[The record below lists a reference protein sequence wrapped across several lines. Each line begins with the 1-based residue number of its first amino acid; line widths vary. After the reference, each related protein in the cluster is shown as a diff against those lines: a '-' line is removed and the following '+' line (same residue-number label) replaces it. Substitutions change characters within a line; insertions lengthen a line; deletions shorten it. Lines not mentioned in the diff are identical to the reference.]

1 MHSGVPFRLRQ
12 LRLVVK
18 SHSTPQIIMNTQS
31 IKKLSCLSLLALTAG
46 VCAHAATLTHRYDFN
61 GDAADSVGTL
71 NGTLSADNF
80 GDTDPDPATI
90 EAPSFLNSGGV
101 PSGADTSFASNSIEF
116 GMNVGT
122 MASSVNFGSGVQTD
136 IYDGKAGSVTYW
148 FKADTL
154 LNGRDMVSNIGGGG
168 ALRTMMRGDG
178 TLRLAGAGQGN
189 VDFSFTNPVTA
200 GAWHHLVVAWD
211 DPSGLLTIALDG
223 QIQTDSFT
231 AGALTDPSRFIVGNF
246 SENDSQLG
254 TQFDGHIYD
263 LQIYDGVLTNA
274 EISTL
279 AGNAGTAIPEPGTY
293 ALIGGCLALG
303 SVMLRRRRS

>member
-1 MHSGVPFRLRQ
+1 MHGDIPFRLRQ

-31 IKKLSCLSLLALTAG
+31 MKKLSCLSLLALTAG
-46 VCAHAATLTHRYDFN
+46 VCAHAATLTHRYDFD

-71 NGTLSADNF
+71 NGTLSADNAP
-80 GDTDPDPATI
+80 TNTI
-90 EAPSFLNSGGV
+90 EAPLFQSDV

-116 GMNVGT
+116 GMTVGT

-136 IYDGKAGSVTYW
+136 IYDGKAGSVAYW

-154 LNGRDMVSNIGGGG
+154 LNGRDMVSTVGG
-168 ALRTMMRGDG
+168 AGQLRTMMRDDG
-178 TLRLAGAGQGN
+178 TLRLSGAGQGN
-189 VDFSFTNPVTA
+189 VDFTFTNSVTA
-200 GAWHHLVVAWD
+200 GTWHHLVVAWD

-231 AGALTDPSRFIVGNF
+231 AGALTDPTRLIVGNF
-246 SENDSQLG
+246 SANASNVA

>member
-1 MHSGVPFRLRQ
+1 M
-12 LRLVVK
+12 
-18 SHSTPQIIMNTQS
+18 
-31 IKKLSCLSLLALTAG
+31 
-46 VCAHAATLTHRYDFN
+46 
-61 GDAADSVGTL
+61 
-71 NGTLSADNF
+71 
-80 GDTDPDPATI
+80 
-90 EAPSFLNSGGV
+90 
-101 PSGADTSFASNSIEF
+101 
-116 GMNVGT
+116 
-122 MASSVNFGSGVQTD
+122 
-136 IYDGKAGSVTYW
+136 
-148 FKADTL
+148 
-154 LNGRDMVSNIGGGG
+154 RD
-168 ALRTMMRGDG
+168 DG
-178 TLRLAGAGQGN
+178 TLRLSGAGQGN
-189 VDFSFTNPVTA
+189 VDFTFTNSVTA

-231 AGALTDPSRFIVGNF
+231 AGALTDPSRLIVGNF

-263 LQIYDGVLTNA
+263 SQIYDGVLTNG

>member
-1 MHSGVPFRLRQ
+1 MHGNIPFRLRQ

-31 IKKLSCLSLLALTAG
+31 MKKLSCLSLLALTAG
-46 VCAHAATLTHRYDFN
+46 VCAHASTLTHRYDFD

-71 NGTLSADNF
+71 NGTLSAD
-80 GDTDPDPATI
+80 DAPANI

-122 MASSVNFGSGVQTD
+122 MASSVNFGSGVQTN
-136 IYDGKAGSVTYW
+136 IYDGKAGSVAYW

-154 LNGRDMVSNIGGGG
+154 LNGRDMVSNVGG
-168 ALRTMMRGDG
+168 AGELRTTTRKDG
-178 TLRLAGAGQGN
+178 TLRFIGAGQGN
-189 VDFSFTNPVTA
+189 ADFSFTNPVTA
-200 GAWHHLVVAWD
+200 GTWHHLVVAWD
-211 DPSGLLTIALDG
+211 DPSGLLKIVLDG
-223 QIQTDSFT
+223 QIQTDFFT
-231 AGALTDPSRFIVGNF
+231 AGALTDPSRLIVGNY
-246 SENDSQLG
+246 SASASNVA

>member
-46 VCAHAATLTHRYDFN
+46 VCAHAATLTHRYDFDN
-61 GDAADSVGTL
+61 DAADSVGTL
-71 NGTLSADNF
+71 NGTLSAAGTNL
-80 GDTDPDPATI
+80 
-90 EAPSFLNSGGV
+90 EAPLFQSDI
-101 PSGADTSFASNSIEF
+101 PDDADISFASNSIEF

-122 MASSVNFGSGVQTD
+122 KASFVNFGSGVETD
-136 IYDGKAGSVTYW
+136 IYDGDAGSVAYW

-154 LNGRDMVSNIGGGG
+154 TGDMFSNVGPHRTILKSNGDIRLGGG
-168 ALRTMMRGDG
+168 T
-178 TLRLAGAGQGN
+178 
-189 VDFSFTNPVTA
+189 VDENFSFTGDVTA
-200 GAWHHLVVAWD
+200 GTWHHFSLTWNDVAG
-211 DPSGLLTIALDG
+211 SGTIALDG
-223 QIQTDSFT
+223 DIQAYSFT
-231 AGALTDPSRFIVGNF
+231 PGALTDPSRLMVGNF
-246 SENDSQLG
+246 SANANNIA

-263 LQIYDGVLTNA
+263 LQIYDGVLTNG

-303 SVMLRRRRS
+303 SMMLRRRRS

>member
-1 MHSGVPFRLRQ
+1 MHSNIPFRLRL

-46 VCAHAATLTHRYDFN
+46 VCAHAATLTHRYDFD

-71 NGTLSADNF
+71 NGTLSAD
-80 GDTDPDPATI
+80 DAPANI

-116 GMNVGT
+116 GMTIGT
-122 MASSVNFGSGVQTD
+122 KASSVNFGGGAETE
-136 IYDGKAGSVTYW
+136 IYDGKAGSVAYW

-154 LNGRDMVSNIGGGG
+154 LNGREMVSNISNATG
-168 ALRTMMRGDG
+168 LRTMMQDDG
-178 TLRLAGAGQGN
+178 TLRLAGAGQSN
-189 VDFSFTNPVTA
+189 VDFTFTNPVTA

-231 AGALTDPSRFIVGNF
+231 AGALTDPSRLIVGNF
-246 SENDSQLG
+246 SNNAKNFA

-263 LQIYDGVLTNA
+263 LQIYDGVLTNE

-279 AGNAGTAIPEPGTY
+279 AGNAGTVIPEPGTY

-303 SVMLRRRRS
+303 SMMLRRRRS

>member
-1 MHSGVPFRLRQ
+1 MHGNIPFRLRQ

-31 IKKLSCLSLLALTAG
+31 MKKLSCLSLLALTAG
-46 VCAHAATLTHRYDFN
+46 VCAHAATLTHRYDFDS
-61 GDAADSVGTL
+61 DAVDSVGTL

-90 EAPSFLNSGGV
+90 EAPLFQLDV

-122 MASSVNFGSGVQTD
+122 MASSVNFGGGAQTE
-136 IYDGKAGSVTYW
+136 IYDGKAGSVAYW

-154 LNGRDMVSNIGGGG
+154 LNGRDMVSNIEG
-168 ALRTMMRGDG
+168 ATGLRTMMRNDG
-178 TLRLAGAGQGN
+178 TLRLAGADQGN

-231 AGALTDPSRFIVGNF
+231 AGALTDPARLIVGNF
-246 SENDSQLG
+246 SETDSKLA
-254 TQFDGHIYD
+254 TQFDGHFYD

-293 ALIGGCLALG
+293 ALIGGCLALT
-303 SVMLRRRRS
+303 SVMVRRRRS

>member
-1 MHSGVPFRLRQ
+1 MHGNIPFRLRQ

-31 IKKLSCLSLLALTAG
+31 MKKLSCLSLLALTAG
-46 VCAHAATLTHRYDFN
+46 VCAHAATLTHRYDFD

-71 NGTLSADNF
+71 NGTLSADDAPTN
-80 GDTDPDPATI
+80 TI

-136 IYDGKAGSVTYW
+136 IYDGKAGSVAYW
-148 FKADTL
+148 FKADQL
-154 LNGRDMVSNIGGGG
+154 LNARDIVSNVGG
-168 ALRTMMRGDG
+168 AGQLRTMMRNDG
-178 TLRLAGAGQGN
+178 TLRLPGAGQGN
-189 VDFSFTNPVTA
+189 VDFTFTNSVTA
-200 GAWHHLVVAWD
+200 GTWHHLVVAWD

-231 AGALTDPSRFIVGNF
+231 AGELTDPSRLIVGNF
-246 SENDSQLG
+246 SSNGNSVA

-263 LQIYDGVLTNA
+263 LQIYDGVLTNG

-279 AGNAGTAIPEPGTY
+279 AGNAGTVIPEPGTY
-293 ALIGGCLALG
+293 ALIGGIFALT
-303 SVMLRRRRS
+303 SVMVRRRRS

>member
-1 MHSGVPFRLRQ
+1 MRNNHKPYPEGTILNPE
-12 LRLVVK
+12 
-18 SHSTPQIIMNTQS
+18 S
-31 IKKLSCLSLLALTAG
+31 ITFMKKRMTLTLLALGAG
-46 VCAHAATLTHRYDFN
+46 VCANAATLTHRYDFGN
-61 GDAADSVGTL
+61 DAADSVGTL
-71 NGTLSADNF
+71 NGTLSADNAP
-80 GDTDPDPATI
+80 TNTI
-90 EAPSFLNSGGV
+90 EAPLFQSDV

-116 GMNVGT
+116 GMTVGT
-122 MASSVNFGSGVQTD
+122 KASSVNFGSGVQTD
-136 IYDGKAGSVTYW
+136 IYDGKAGSVAYW
-148 FKADTL
+148 FKADAL
-154 LNGRDMVSNIGGGG
+154 LNGRDMVSNIGGAGQ
-168 ALRTMMRGDG
+168 LRTMMRNDG

-189 VDFSFTNPVTA
+189 VDFTFTNSVTA
-200 GAWHHLVVAWD
+200 GTWHHLVVAWD

-231 AGALTDPSRFIVGNF
+231 AGALTDPSRLIVGNF
-246 SENDSQLG
+246 SETDSQLG